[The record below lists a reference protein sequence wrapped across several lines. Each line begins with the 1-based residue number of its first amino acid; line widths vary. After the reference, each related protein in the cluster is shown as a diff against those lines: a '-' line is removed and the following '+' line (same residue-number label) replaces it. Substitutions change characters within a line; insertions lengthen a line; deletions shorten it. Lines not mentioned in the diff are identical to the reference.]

1 MAAVGRGA
9 IGTTGAIGAGGH
21 RAVAAPGRRAAL
33 VAVIGAGRAVKGT
46 HPLNRVGAVGA
57 GAAGVV
63 DAHRPGRGPGGA
75 TQGLVIAD
83 AGAEHLHGTAR
94 QGLAEAGGGEGGLGL
109 AVEHVGVIH
118 PLPGPLAETA
128 LAIGHAGIEGVAV
141 GVHPA
146 AGIGHGAGAAR
157 EHRRRL
163 VLVDLHRL
171 NAVGPRAG
179 HGQVAAEA
187 EGEIPDPLGHLN
199 RQLERLAVART
210 PIGAVISDG
219 PHAPLVTTAAATD
232 RAAAA
237 DRLAVV
243 DVGVEAEADDLAVIE
258 IDSQGLILP
267 TPAEAIQIGGHQAAF
282 AIEAVGAAHGL
293 AVGLAGRVGL
303 GGERPQETRPV
314 GAAIGLRHQRRS
326 AATGQL
332 PAFGAGGK
340 GVLLHQDQRL
350 LLVGREAVPGHQ
362 VRISAGRCQGHVAH
376 HLGDAAGPV
385 PEFQVVDGT
394 HQTAAAGRC
403 CQRHAAGP
411 ALIGHRGAQAA
422 TADRHPVAIENHA
435 AGGLHHGGQVGP
447 GVQRQGNAADHAA

>member
-1 MAAVGRGA
+1 M
-9 IGTTGAIGAGGH
+9 
-21 RAVAAPGRRAAL
+21 
-33 VAVIGAGRAVKGT
+33 
-46 HPLNRVGAVGA
+46 
-57 GAAGVV
+57 
-63 DAHRPGRGPGGA
+63 
-75 TQGLVIAD
+75 
-83 AGAEHLHGTAR
+83 
-94 QGLAEAGGGEGGLGL
+94 
-109 AVEHVGVIH
+109 AVEHVGVVH

-141 GVHPA
+141 GIHPA
-146 AGIGHGAGAAR
+146 TGVGHGAGAAR

-163 VLVDLHRL
+163 ELVDLHRL
-171 NAVGPRAG
+171 NAVGRHRAG

-187 EGEIPDPLGHLN
+187 EGEILDPLGHIN

-219 PHAPLVTTAAATD
+219 PHAPLVDT
-232 RAAAA
+232 AAAA
-237 DRLAVV
+237 DLAAAADGGAVV
-243 DVGVEAEADDLAVIE
+243 RGGVEAEAEDLAVIE

-267 TPAEAIQIGGHQAAF
+267 TPAEAIQIGGHQAAI

-293 AVGLAGRVGL
+293 AVGLAGL
-303 GGERPQETRPV
+303 GGEGPQETRPV

-362 VRISAGRCQGHVAH
+362 VWVGRGRCQGHVAH

-385 PEFQVVDGT
+385 PQLQVADGT
-394 HQTAAAGRC
+394 HQAAAAGRW

-422 TADRHPVAIENHA
+422 TADRHPVAIEHCA
-435 AGGLHHGGQVGP
+435 AVGLHHGGQVGP
-447 GVQRQGNAADHAA
+447 GVQRQGLAADHAA